1 MRNGRLPLVHN
12 LKRGPGPPSR
22 ARRLRTRCDKLA
34 GAHIRITEEGS
45 HAARPKNYE
54 TVLYEPDGAVLRLTL
69 NRPEKLNAWNG
80 RMESDFIDA
89 LDTASADPAIHAIV
103 VTGAGRAFCA
113 GGDISAWSENLSG
126 GDSRPRPS
134 PLLARDGSPEV
145 PIALARSKPVIA
157 AINGHAVGI
166 GLTVTLACDIRIASE
181 RAQFSARFVKVGL
194 TPECGSTRYLPL
206 VAGMGN
212 ALYMALTGRM
222 IGAVE
227 AKERGIVDFVVP
239 PDSLMDEAMALAG
252 EIASNPLS
260 AVWFAKRLIHDNA
273 NESDLRRVVTAEGLA
288 IREARRLPDHAE
300 AVQAFVEKRPPN
312 FGG

>member
-1 MRNGRLPLVHN
+1 MP
-12 LKRGPGPPSR
+12 PGPN
-22 ARRLRTRCDKLA
+22 T
-34 GAHIRITEEGS
+34 
-45 HAARPKNYE
+45 YE
-54 TVLYEPDGAVLRLTL
+54 TILYEPDGAVLRLTL
-69 NRPEKLNAWNG
+69 NRPDKLNAWNA

-113 GGDISAWSENLSG
+113 GGDISAWSQDLSG
-126 GDSRPRPS
+126 GENRPRPS

-145 PIALARSKPVIA
+145 PITLARSKPVIA

-206 VAGMGN
+206 VAGVGN

-222 IGAVE
+222 VDAAE
-227 AKERGIVDFVVP
+227 AKERGIVDKVVAH
-239 PDSLMDEAMALAG
+239 DSLMDEAMALAG
-252 EIASNPLS
+252 EIASNPMS
-260 AVWFAKRLIHDNA
+260 AVWFAKRLIHENA

-300 AVQAFVEKRPPN
+300 AVRAFVEKRPPN

>member
-1 MRNGRLPLVHN
+1 MASVS
-12 LKRGPGPPSR
+12 K
-22 ARRLRTRCDKLA
+22 A
-34 GAHIRITEEGS
+34 
-45 HAARPKNYE
+45 YE
-54 TVLYEPDGAVLRLTL
+54 TLLYEPDGNVLVITL

-80 RMESDFIDA
+80 KMESEFLDA
-89 LDTASADPAIHAIV
+89 LDAASSDAAIRAIV

-113 GGDISAWSENLSG
+113 GGDISAWSEDLTSG
-126 GDSRPRPS
+126 NSRRQAS

-166 GLTVTLACDIRIASE
+166 GLTVTLACDMRIASE

-212 ALYMALTGRM
+212 ALFMALTGRM
-222 IGAVE
+222 IDATE
-227 AKERGIVDFVVP
+227 AKERGIVDRVVP
-239 PDSLMDEAMALAG
+239 HDSLLEEAMALAD
-252 EIASNPLS
+252 EIAANPPS
-260 AVWFAKRLIHDNA
+260 AVWLAKRLIHENA
-273 NESDLRRVVTAEGLA
+273 NESNLRRVVTAEGFA
-288 IREARRLPDHAE
+288 IREARRQPDHAE
-300 AVQAFVEKRPPN
+300 AVQAFVEKRAPN